1 MYEVEMKV
9 RADLAAVAAALEDAD
24 ATHLGTVEQTDTYY
38 DAPHRDFAARDEALR
53 LREEREEGAVDVAM
67 TYKGPLVESAS
78 KTRRELETGIDDGA
92 VMAAM
97 LDALGFSPAETVE
110 KRRRRYELEGFVVTL
125 DEVTGLG
132 DFVEIDAEA
141 TEDAIEPTRERA
153 VEILE
158 ALGLDP
164 AEQIR
169 ASYLE
174 LLLEHE

>member
-1 MYEVEMKV
+1 MYEVEVKV
-9 RADLAAVAAALEDAD
+9 PADLAAVAAALEDAG
-24 ATHLGTVEQTDTYY
+24 ATELGAVEQTDTYY

-53 LREEREEGAVDVAM
+53 LREERDEAGVDVAM
-67 TYKGPLVESAS
+67 TYKGPLVENAS
-78 KTRRELETGIDDGA
+78 KTRRELETGVEDGA

-97 LDALGFSPAETVE
+97 LEALGFSPAATVE

-132 DFVEIDAEA
+132 DFVEIEAEA

-153 VEILE
+153 VAILE
-158 ALGLDP
+158 NLGLDP

-174 LLLEHE
+174 LLLEDE